1 MAASCLDLD
10 QSADTTA
17 RRRGAAAVGAARGL
31 IGARPNDGLVTVS
44 PASPRPPSGNGA
56 QEAPAIETEV
66 PHGGVRRGSTGSPVF
81 LGVDTH
87 SGAHVGVALDGAGRR
102 LGELTIPNSEAG
114 YSTLLRWALGF
125 GALVAAGVEGTGS
138 YGGAGLSRFL
148 RARRILAWWK

>member
-1 MAASCLDLD
+1 MEGFAAD
-10 QSADTTA
+10 
-17 RRRGAAAVGAARGL
+17 RR
-31 IGARPNDGLVTVS
+31 D
-44 PASPRPPSGNGA
+44 
-56 QEAPAIETEV
+56 
-66 PHGGVRRGSTGSPVF
+66 SPVF

-138 YGGAGLSRFL
+138 YGAGLSRFL
-148 RARRILAWWK
+148 RARRISVVEVNRTSRQHRRRHGKHDVGDAEAAARAVVAGTASGEPKGADGAAESLRALRVARRSAR

>member
-1 MAASCLDLD
+1 ME
-10 QSADTTA
+10 TA
-17 RRRGAAAVGAARGL
+17 RK
-31 IGARPNDGLVTVS
+31 
-44 PASPRPPSGNGA
+44 
-56 QEAPAIETEV
+56 APAIETEV
-66 PHGGVRRGSTGSPVF
+66 PHGGVLAADRRDSPVF

-125 GALVAAGVEGTGS
+125 GALVAAGVEGTGN